1 MESLSQSPCFYFS
14 STAPFCET
22 RNSKITKQ
30 LPRSLRT
37 PFQIMQIPQ
46 ISLEE
51 MSLCVFVCV
60 SEKVGL
66 VSTLYTPTFFVTSRV
81 RTQTGPG
88 RARQRD
94 FQTKVSVGIW
104 KVSQGLGIIN
114 HTR

>member
-1 MESLSQSPCFYFS
+1 
-14 STAPFCET
+14 
-22 RNSKITKQ
+22 
-30 LPRSLRT
+30 
-37 PFQIMQIPQ
+37 MQIPQ
-46 ISLEE
+46 ISFEE

-60 SEKVGL
+60 SEKVDSD
-66 VSTLYTPTFFVTSRV
+66 STLYTPTFFVAGRV
-81 RTQTGPG
+81 RAQTGPG